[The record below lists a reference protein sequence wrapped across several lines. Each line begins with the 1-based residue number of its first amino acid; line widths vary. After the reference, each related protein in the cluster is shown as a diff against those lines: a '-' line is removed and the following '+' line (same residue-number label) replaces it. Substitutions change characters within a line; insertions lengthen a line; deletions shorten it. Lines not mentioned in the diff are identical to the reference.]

1 MRFRLTYDGI
11 LRASGNRSG
20 RRPEKWDIRNAIHPQ
35 LAELWATD
43 PTMTRVRDAAMVPR
57 KSGYFYIEGS
67 HLDEELPPRKYDPKE
82 FKDLFAPVVV
92 GGHEFMP
99 LIRESVGLACSLDIV
114 FMRKGEI
121 GSLVSQDGDLD
132 NRIKTLFDGLRM
144 PTPSEMGNHRPGE
157 EPFHCLLEDDA
168 LITGF
173 QVDTDRL
180 LTKPGGNIHEVRL
193 VIDVSVRVMHAG
205 MFNLPFL
212 AT

>member
-1 MRFRLTYDGI
+1 MRFRLTYDGV

-20 RRPEKWDIRNAIHPQ
+20 RRLEKWDIRNAIHPQ

-43 PTMTRVRDAAMVPR
+43 PTMTRARDAVIVPR
-57 KSGYFYIEGS
+57 KSGYFYVEGA
-67 HLDEELPPRKYDPKE
+67 HLDEVPPPRECDPKE
-82 FKDLFAPVVV
+82 FKNLFAPVMV

-132 NRIKTLFDGLRM
+132 NRISTLFDGLRM
-144 PTPSEMGNHRPGE
+144 PLPSEMGNHRPSE

-193 VIDVSVRVMHAG
+193 VIDVSIRVMHAG
-205 MFNLPFL
+205 MFSLPFL